1 MRHIDKQFSVSR
13 ENFERWKGTE
23 KEKIEAKCND
33 TNISINKIW
42 NMVDTSYE
50 NEEGIKIYPKKEL
63 QKSLLIE
70 QGYICCYCGQRISE
84 ESDSDK
90 SEEGDNKIDRVVIE
104 HFLPKSKNRDKV
116 FDYSNLLASCQGGKQ
131 EVYAVKTVFRNG
143 KNVVETI
150 EDITNQFNITKER
163 LKELNKGRHLDKLG
177 KGDKIVIDVPP
188 KHCDNLKE
196 DKPDTIINPVQDQN
210 CAEKFKYENDGTI
223 SPAKNISEIEKKLV
237 DDTIEVLGLNIPKL
251 KSHRESSLKAA
262 KKNFEKVIA
271 PMFSNNPTELKRQII
286 NLIEGKNKPNSEGKL
301 LPLCF
306 VEVSFLKTYLK

>member
-1 MRHIDKQFSVSR
+1 MRYIDKQFSVSR
-13 ENFERWKGTE
+13 ENFERWKDAE

-33 TNISINKIW
+33 SNTSIDKIW
-42 NMVDTSYE
+42 NMIGSSYE

-90 SEEGDNKIDRVVIE
+90 SEEDDNKIDRVVIE

-143 KNVVETI
+143 KNVAETI
-150 EDITNQFNITKER
+150 EDIANQFNIPKER
-163 LKELNKGRHLDKLG
+163 LKELNKGRDWDNLG

-223 SPAKNISEIEKKLV
+223 SSAENVSEMEKKSL
-237 DDTIEVLGLNIPKL
+237 DDTIEVLGLNISKL
-251 KSHRESSLKAA
+251 KLRRESALKAA
-262 KKNFEKVIA
+262 KKNFEKYII
-271 PMFSNNPTELKRQII
+271 PLSNNPIELKRQIVK
-286 NLIEGKNKPNSEGKL
+286 LVEGRNKPDSEGKL

-306 VEVSFLKTYLK
+306 VEVSFLKMFLK